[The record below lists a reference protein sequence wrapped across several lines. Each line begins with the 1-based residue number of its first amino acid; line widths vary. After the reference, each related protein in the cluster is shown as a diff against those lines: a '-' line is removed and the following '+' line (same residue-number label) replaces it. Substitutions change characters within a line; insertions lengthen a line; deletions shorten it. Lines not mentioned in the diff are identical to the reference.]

1 MASMMAME
9 SRRGR
14 EEAVTVDT
22 IGRASG
28 MDLAFTG
35 FIRVMFMLGNGLM
48 GRVMGVECI
57 LVRMEVATLG
67 NSSGASSMD
76 LATTISGNM
85 DMDFDGFSMCFKSSD

>member
-14 EEAVTVDT
+14 EEADTVVS

-28 MDLAFTG
+28 MDSAFTG
-35 FIRVMFMLGNGLM
+35 FILVMFMPGNGLM

-57 LVRMEVATLG
+57 HVRMGVATLA
-67 NSSGASSMD
+67 NSSGGSSMD
-76 LATTISGNM
+76 LATTISGN
-85 DMDFDGFSMCFKSSD
+85 CPY